1 MKNWDGGGGIPLK
14 VILAVW
20 QSETKNEVISTFASF
35 VPFLCACPGW
45 VENSHLSCS
54 EPGALWQVKQE
65 LSELVLDSW
74 DQKRLVSGYF
84 PIFSGLFLKK
94 IAHWAATAL
103 QSGGKVSKPLAH
115 LHLKTVLVCQG
126 VRKHHGQHA
135 PLGLINLPPLPSR
148 SGSSLSKK
156 APQLASWRK
165 PSWGL
170 RKREPKEKFIVVQA
184 IMKPMHRFF
193 PKAHFSKTFCWHP
206 HVNFWRKE
214 RAVCLPVPKP
224 GPRVKYMERVLQ
236 QTHRSGKRDSVEF
249 HRAQG
254 ALLCGISG
262 GLFTDSLRQQMK
274 RRHC

>member
-94 IAHWAATAL
+94 IAHWAARAL
-103 QSGGKVSKPLAH
+103 QSGGKVSKPLAR

-126 VRKHHGQHA
+126 VRKYHGQHA
-135 PLGLINLPPLPSR
+135 PRGVINSPPLPSR

-184 IMKPMHRFF
+184 IMKPMHCFF
-193 PKAHFSKTFCWHP
+193 FLKHIFQKLFVGILMWISEERRGLFACQFQNQDPEWNTWREFSSRPTDLG
-206 HVNFWRKE
+206 KE
-214 RAVCLPVPKP
+214 TMLNST
-224 GPRVKYMERVLQ
+224 ELRVLCY
-236 QTHRSGKRDSVEF
+236 V
-249 HRAQG
+249 A
-254 ALLCGISG
+254 
-262 GLFTDSLRQQMK
+262 SLEGFS
-274 RRHC
+274 